1 MLCSDKA
8 RVKGVSMVIAAWG
21 EGVCVSCPPPP
32 RRIARRSPNTRVK
45 NWLGLKVLN
54 YAGARGMDVS
64 MVIAAWGEGVGVHV
78 SPSPSPDRSSSAK
91 TRVKIAGW
99 VPGHAPIRRARS
111 RPPPRAK
118 LIRQYRNVTEILRRT
133 FSFFLHTCATVL
145 THWHIIG

>member
-1 MLCSDKA
+1 MLCSDEA

-21 EGVCVSCPPPP
+21 EGVMSSPFTPPP

-99 VPGHAPIRRARS
+99 VPGHAPIRCARL
-111 RPPPRAK
+111 RPPRAQLEK
-118 LIRQYRNVTEILRRT
+118 YDKIFGRT
-133 FSFFLHTCATVL
+133 FSFVL
-145 THWHIIG
+145 THVCDSTHPFLLVMIG